1 MANKTVGSAVDS
13 KLSFEQK
20 LDKLEEISK
29 SLQDPNTDLQKAVSL
44 YEDGMKLANQ
54 VDEELSKIERRIEI
68 VTSKPGE
75 SAEGVLTEEYEE
87 V

>member
-1 MANKTVGSAVDS
+1 MANKAVGSAVDS
-13 KLSFEQK
+13 ELSFEQK

>member
-1 MANKTVGSAVDS
+1 MANKTVGSAVNS

-44 YEDGMKLANQ
+44 YEDGMKLANE

-75 SAEGVLTEEYEE
+75 SSEGVLTEEYEE

>member
-1 MANKTVGSAVDS
+1 MANKAVGSAVDS
-13 KLSFEQK
+13 ELSFEQK

-44 YEDGMKLANQ
+44 YEDGMKLANE

>member
-1 MANKTVGSAVDS
+1 MANKAIGSAVDS

-44 YEDGMKLANQ
+44 YEDGMKLANE

-75 SAEGVLTEEYEE
+75 SSEGVLTQEYEE

>member
-44 YEDGMKLANQ
+44 YEDGMKLANE

-75 SAEGVLTEEYEE
+75 SSEGVLTEEYEE